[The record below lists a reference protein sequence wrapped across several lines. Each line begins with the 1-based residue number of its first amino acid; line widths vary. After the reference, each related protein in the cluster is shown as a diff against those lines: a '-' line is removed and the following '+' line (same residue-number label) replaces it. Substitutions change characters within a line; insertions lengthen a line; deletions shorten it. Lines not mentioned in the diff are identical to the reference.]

1 MYTCE
6 INELVKRYIYLY
18 QNKELILALCIGR
31 GIEKE
36 KIKSNIKK
44 CKDLIK
50 SNSVCRENEK
60 LNNLLKSQIE
70 DYYLK
75 LKTENYYL
83 MSRVNKDIVSMFEDF
98 LFSDD
103 MMENSNLYK
112 HIEAVKLNRK
122 FLDIFNYSIELL
134 EERRQTNIQLRKL
147 PTFTVWRI
155 LSYVR
160 RNNKGN
166 KKILNAL
173 DKYYN
178 LDRFIIAEDDC
189 TTGYHMTESD
199 YEDSERYYKYPNDI
213 IIAGGIIILSYK
225 NCFEE
230 EDNYF
235 DECPVLDETEKYA
248 DTNISDFLEVL
259 ANMPTLDI
267 ETKRS
272 VRRKIIS
279 NKVLMK

>member
-6 INELVKRYIYLY
+6 KNELVKRYIYLY

-50 SNSVCRENEK
+50 RNSICMENEK
-60 LNNLLKSQIE
+60 LKNLLKSQIE

-189 TTGYHMTESD
+189 TTGYYMTESD

>member
-112 HIEAVKLNRK
+112 HIEAVKLNRNY
-122 FLDIFNYSIELL
+122 LDVFNYSIELL

-160 RNNKGN
+160 KNNKGN

-189 TTGYHMTESD
+189 TTGYYMTESD

-213 IIAGGIIILSYK
+213 IIAGGIIISSYK

>member
-6 INELVKRYIYLY
+6 KNELVKRYIYLY

-50 SNSVCRENEK
+50 RNSICRENEK
-60 LNNLLKSQIE
+60 LKNLLKSQIE

-189 TTGYHMTESD
+189 TTGYYMTESD

-235 DECPVLDETEKYA
+235 DECPVLDENEKYA

>member
-6 INELVKRYIYLY
+6 KNELVKRYIYLY

-50 SNSVCRENEK
+50 RNSICRENEK
-60 LNNLLKSQIE
+60 LKNLLKSQIE

-155 LSYVR
+155 LSYVK

-189 TTGYHMTESD
+189 TTGYYMTESD

>member
-6 INELVKRYIYLY
+6 KNELVKRYIYLY

-50 SNSVCRENEK
+50 RNSICRENEK
-60 LNNLLKSQIE
+60 LKNLLKSQIE

-75 LKTENYYL
+75 LKTKNYYL

-189 TTGYHMTESD
+189 TTGYYMTESD

>member
-6 INELVKRYIYLY
+6 KNELVKRYIYLY

-44 CKDLIK
+44 CKELIK
-50 SNSVCRENEK
+50 RNSICRENEK
-60 LNNLLKSQIE
+60 LKNLLKSQIE

-189 TTGYHMTESD
+189 TTGYYMTESD

>member
-6 INELVKRYIYLY
+6 KNELVKRYIYLY

-50 SNSVCRENEK
+50 RNSICRENEK
-60 LNNLLKSQIE
+60 LKNLLKSQIE
-70 DYYLK
+70 DYYLR

-83 MSRVNKDIVSMFEDF
+83 MSRVNEDIVSMFEDF

-112 HIEAVKLNRK
+112 HIEVVKLNRK

-189 TTGYHMTESD
+189 TTGYYMTESD

>member
-98 LFSDD
+98 
-103 MMENSNLYK
+103 Y
-112 HIEAVKLNRK
+112 
-122 FLDIFNYSIELL
+122 IF
-134 EERRQTNIQLRKL
+134 
-147 PTFTVWRI
+147 
-155 LSYVR
+155 
-160 RNNKGN
+160 
-166 KKILNAL
+166 
-173 DKYYN
+173 
-178 LDRFIIAEDDC
+178 
-189 TTGYHMTESD
+189 
-199 YEDSERYYKYPNDI
+199 
-213 IIAGGIIILSYK
+213 
-225 NCFEE
+225 
-230 EDNYF
+230 
-235 DECPVLDETEKYA
+235 
-248 DTNISDFLEVL
+248 
-259 ANMPTLDI
+259 
-267 ETKRS
+267 
-272 VRRKIIS
+272 
-279 NKVLMK
+279 

>member
-6 INELVKRYIYLY
+6 KNELVKRYIYLY

-50 SNSVCRENEK
+50 RNSICRENEK
-60 LNNLLKSQIE
+60 LKNLLKSQIE
-70 DYYLK
+70 DYYLR

-83 MSRVNKDIVSMFEDF
+83 MSRVNEDIVSMFEDF

-189 TTGYHMTESD
+189 TTGYYMTESD

>member
-6 INELVKRYIYLY
+6 KNELVKRYIYLY

-50 SNSVCRENEK
+50 RNSICRENEK
-60 LNNLLKSQIE
+60 LKNLLKSQIE
-70 DYYLK
+70 DYYLR

-83 MSRVNKDIVSMFEDF
+83 MSRVNEDIVSMFEDF

-155 LSYVR
+155 LSCVR

-189 TTGYHMTESD
+189 TTGYYMTESD

>member
-1 MYTCE
+1 MWTS
-6 INELVKRYIYLY
+6 L
-18 QNKELILALCIGR
+18 
-31 GIEKE
+31 
-36 KIKSNIKK
+36 
-44 CKDLIK
+44 
-50 SNSVCRENEK
+50 ENQT
-60 LNNLLKSQIE
+60 NLLKSQIE

-189 TTGYHMTESD
+189 TTGYYMTESD

>member
-6 INELVKRYIYLY
+6 KNELVKRYIYLY

-50 SNSVCRENEK
+50 RNSICRENEK
-60 LNNLLKSQIE
+60 LKNLLKSQIE
-70 DYYLK
+70 DYYLR

-189 TTGYHMTESD
+189 TTGYYMTESD

>member
-1 MYTCE
+1 MYICE
-6 INELVKRYIYLY
+6 KNELVKRYIYLY

-50 SNSVCRENEK
+50 RNSVCRENEK

-70 DYYLK
+70 DYYLR

-83 MSRVNKDIVSMFEDF
+83 MRRVNKDIVSMFEDF

-122 FLDIFNYSIELL
+122 FLDVFNYSIELL

-160 RNNKGN
+160 RKNESNEN
-166 KKILNAL
+166 ILNAL

-178 LDRFIIAEDDC
+178 LDRFVIAEDDC
-189 TTGYHMTESD
+189 TTGYYITESD
-199 YEDSERYYKYPNDI
+199 YEDSQRYYKYPNDI
-213 IIAGGIIILSYK
+213 IIADGIIILPYK

-235 DECPVLDETEKYA
+235 DECPVLDETDKYT
-248 DTNISDFLEVL
+248 DTYISNFLEAL

-272 VRRKIIS
+272 VRRIIIS

>member
-6 INELVKRYIYLY
+6 KNELVKRYIYLY

-50 SNSVCRENEK
+50 RNSICRENEK
-60 LNNLLKSQIE
+60 LKNLLKSQIE

-160 RNNKGN
+160 NNKGN

-189 TTGYHMTESD
+189 TTGYYMTESD

>member
-36 KIKSNIKK
+36 K
-44 CKDLIK
+44 IK

-189 TTGYHMTESD
+189 TTGYYMTESD

>member
-160 RNNKGN
+160 RNNKEN

-189 TTGYHMTESD
+189 TTGYYMTESD

>member
-1 MYTCE
+1 
-6 INELVKRYIYLY
+6 
-18 QNKELILALCIGR
+18 
-31 GIEKE
+31 
-36 KIKSNIKK
+36 
-44 CKDLIK
+44 
-50 SNSVCRENEK
+50 
-60 LNNLLKSQIE
+60 
-70 DYYLK
+70 
-75 LKTENYYL
+75 

-178 LDRFIIAEDDC
+178 LDSTWDAGRSTYAYFLKNTNDFDDHVRDNDYQSNEFIGMNLIQKLIVIN
-189 TTGYHMTESD
+189 MV
-199 YEDSERYYKYPNDI
+199 I
-213 IIAGGIIILSYK
+213 IIVNLY
-225 NCFEE
+225 
-230 EDNYF
+230 
-235 DECPVLDETEKYA
+235 
-248 DTNISDFLEVL
+248 ISGL
-259 ANMPTLDI
+259 
-267 ETKRS
+267 
-272 VRRKIIS
+272 
-279 NKVLMK
+279 

>member
-6 INELVKRYIYLY
+6 KNELVKRYIYLY

-50 SNSVCRENEK
+50 RNSICRENEK
-60 LNNLLKSQIE
+60 LKNLLKSQIE

-122 FLDIFNYSIELL
+122 FLDIFNYLIELL

-189 TTGYHMTESD
+189 TTGYYMTESD